1 MVIRISSR
9 LSGGAYPTLSEAYPE
24 PNFTRIL
31 DKLKSVVLSYFFD
44 IRRSKSLC
52 CRIFLISVAQ
62 NRCIV
67 GIFCRWSSKLV
78 VLSVILTACHP
89 KSLHRRPF
97 SPSGSQNRRTV
108 GIFRHQSI
116 KIIVLSAFFCHGS
129 PQNIVLHVDIFQHR
143 PIKIVVRS
151 ASSHI
156 IQSKSLHC
164 RQFSA

>member
-1 MVIRISSR
+1 MVIRISSC
-9 LSGGAYPTLSEAYPE
+9 LSGGPYPTLSEAYPE

-67 GIFCRWSSKLV
+67 GIFCRWSSKIV

-116 KIIVLSAFFCHGS
+116 KIIVLSAFFAMGHPKTLYCMLTIF
-129 PQNIVLHVDIFQHR
+129 NIG
-143 PIKIVVRS
+143 
-151 ASSHI
+151 
-156 IQSKSLHC
+156 
-164 RQFSA
+164 